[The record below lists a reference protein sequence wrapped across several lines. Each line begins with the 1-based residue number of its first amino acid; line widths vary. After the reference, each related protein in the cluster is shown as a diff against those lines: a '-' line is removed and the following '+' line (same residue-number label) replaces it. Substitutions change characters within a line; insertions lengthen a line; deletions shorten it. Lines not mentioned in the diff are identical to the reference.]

1 MANGVAEPVAQA
13 PGTQKRPFSMRDK
26 LGYMFGD
33 FGNDFTFI
41 LQMMFFML
49 FYTNVVGI
57 EPAHIGLL
65 FLVARIVDGFTD
77 VGMGIIIDR
86 LPVKAGGDKFK
97 RWIKFGAIPVAVASA
112 LMYMSF
118 ITEWEYGLKLIWMC
132 ATYFLWG
139 SIAYTAINIPY
150 GSMASVI
157 SSDPDHR
164 AQLSV
169 FRSTGANLAMLVI
182 QAVLPLVVYTKV
194 DGVSVLDGTRM
205 TIAASVCAI
214 LAVVCYALCFMNVE
228 ERVHNVKAE
237 GEKSPGIGAM
247 LGSIV
252 QNKALLTLILAALL
266 LLLGNLFLSGML
278 GYIFLSYFN
287 NGALQSVAAMAALLP
302 TFTLVV
308 LAPIFG
314 KRFGK
319 AETGAAAMLIAGI
332 VFLAAYFLKIEQTNG
347 ILWVIFYAVGSFC
360 VAIFNFLVWAFITDV
375 IDYQD
380 VRTGHRDDATVYAL
394 YSWSRKVGQAL
405 AGGLTGFALT
415 AIGFSTADAKAG
427 LAQSDSVL
435 SSLYFLGNV
444 IPGVCFLLVGVVLWF
459 LYPLKKGV
467 IAKNVEILA
476 ARRAGTWMQGDP
488 LAPQD
493 AHRS

>member
-1 MANGVAEPVAQA
+1 
-13 PGTQKRPFSMRDK
+13 MRDK

-57 EPAHIGLL
+57 KPGHIGLL
-65 FLVARIVDGFTD
+65 FLLARLVDGFTD
-77 VGMGIIIDR
+77 VGMGIIVDR
-86 LPVKAGGDKFK
+86 LRVKPGGNKFK
-97 RWIKFGAIPVAVASA
+97 RWIKLIAIPVAVASA

-118 ITEWEYGLKLIWMC
+118 VADWESYTARLIWMV

-139 SIAYTAINIPY
+139 SVTYTAINIPY

-182 QAVLPLVVYTKV
+182 QA
-194 DGVSVLDGTRM
+194 
-205 TIAASVCAI
+205 
-214 LAVVCYALCFMNVE
+214 
-228 ERVHNVKAE
+228 
-237 GEKSPGIGAM
+237 
-247 LGSIV
+247 
-252 QNKALLTLILAALL
+252 ALL

-278 GYIFLSYFN
+278 GYTFLSYFG
-287 NGALQSVAAMAALLP
+287 NGKLQSAAAMAALLP

-308 LAPIFG
+308 LAPMLA

-319 AETGAAAMLIAGI
+319 AETGGVAMVIAGATLLVALLLRTENAVLWI
-332 VFLAAYFLKIEQTNG
+332 VL
-347 ILWVIFYAVGSFC
+347 YAIASFC
-360 VAIFNFLVWAFITDV
+360 VAVFNFLVWAFITDV
-375 IDYQD
+375 IDFQD
-380 VRTGHRDDATVYAL
+380 VRTGQRDDATVYAL
-394 YSWSRKVGQAL
+394 YSWARKVGQAL
-405 AGGLTGFALT
+405 AGGLTGAALGW
-415 AIGFSTADAKAG
+415 IGFSVEDAKAG
-427 LAQSDSVL
+427 KPQPEAVVGSIYTLVNA
-435 SSLYFLGNV
+435 
-444 IPGVCFLLVGVVLWF
+444 IPGVAFILVGVVLIF

-476 ARRAGTWMQGDP
+476 ARRAGTWAAGDP
-488 LAPQD
+488 MAPKDQFV
-493 AHRS
+493 S